1 MIETT
6 FDLIIEYRKAF
17 AQGLLIT
24 TKLVVLSWFLG
35 IIIGTL
41 IGVLSSKKRNI
52 FGIPFQFFSI
62 IITSVPVLVFL
73 FWLHYPA
80 QSFFNISV
88 EPFYTAMFMLSV
100 INVISVA
107 EIVKNGIQNVPKQYL
122 EIAKLCR
129 INRRKRILKIEL
141 PLIFRHILPSI
152 LMAQVNILH
161 MSLFA
166 SLISVGEIFRVS
178 QRVIALEYKPVEI
191 YTALG
196 VFFLIISLPINGLAL
211 YLKKKY
217 TRDLSER

>member
-1 MIETT
+1 MLETT
-6 FDLIIEYRKAF
+6 FDLIVKHKEAF
-17 AQGLLIT
+17 AQGLWVT
-24 TKLVVLSWFLG
+24 AKLVFISWVLG
-35 IIIGTL
+35 IVIGAV
-41 IGVLSSKKRNI
+41 IGVFSSKNKRM
-52 FGIPFQFFSI
+52 FGIPFQIFSI
-62 IITSVPVLVFL
+62 FITSVPILVFL

-88 EPFYTAMFMLSV
+88 EPFFTALFMLSI
-100 INVISVA
+100 INVIAVS
-107 EIVKNGIQNVPKQYL
+107 EIVKNGIQNMPKQYI
-122 EIAKLCR
+122 EVANLCR
-129 INRRKRILKIEL
+129 ISRKKRILKIEL
-141 PLIFRHILPSI
+141 PLIFRHILPSL

-196 VFFLIISLPINGLAL
+196 IFFLLISLPINGFAQ